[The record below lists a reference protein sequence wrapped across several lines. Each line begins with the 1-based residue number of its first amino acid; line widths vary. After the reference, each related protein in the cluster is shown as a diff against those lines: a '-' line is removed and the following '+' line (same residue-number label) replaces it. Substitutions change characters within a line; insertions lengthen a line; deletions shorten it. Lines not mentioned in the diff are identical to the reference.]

1 MKSLHELFGNL
12 LYSAFRKSLVVLQNV
27 EQLALGVLG
36 DNTELSICLKSIEH
50 KNDILVVQFPENSNL
65 LAEIADVFLTF
76 AMLGDKLHRHCEAR
90 VLPPCLHS
98 TDSY

>member
-1 MKSLHELFGNL
+1 MKSLHELFSNL
-12 LYSAFRKSLVVLQNV
+12 LYSAFRKSLVVLQNI

-36 DNTELSICLKSIEH
+36 DNTELSISLKSIEH
-50 KNDILVVQFPENSNL
+50 KNDILVVQFSENSNL

-76 AMLGDKLHRHCEAR
+76 TMLGDKLHCHCEAR